1 MLVGISPVAI
11 GTCTQMFA
19 GYVYR
24 SNFRGKFA
32 GYQAVTVNA
41 FHGWSREIDQK
52 DENAN
57 KHNIHKILI
66 L

>member
-1 MLVGISPVAI
+1 VALSD
-11 GTCTQMFA
+11 QMFA
-19 GYVYR
+19 GYVSCR
-24 SNFRGKFA
+24 SNFLSKFA

-57 KHNIHKILI
+57 KHSAIMFTKF
-66 L
+66 